1 MVNKKVVII
10 ATTIAIIIVSAIFYL
25 SIRRFG
31 KIEYTF
37 NEVKESNV
45 INEKKISEQ
54 NSTEENT
61 TDENST
67 VESNTIENN
76 TIKNSTTEENTS
88 VEQKVEKTGKDLA
101 VELAK
106 DKWGKED
113 NSVYYYI
120 EEQKSDN
127 KYIVSVRNKDTTA
140 RIIDY
145 EVDIQNKTV
154 EEY

>member
-54 NSTEENT
+54 NSIEEN
-61 TDENST
+61 
-67 VESNTIENN
+67 NTSENN